1 MEGEISDLY
10 FTALSSEQE
19 TESPNYY
26 EFHCSIRTSHSG
38 KKDSCF
44 VYVRTNNTQS
54 LILEI

>member
-26 EFHCSIRTSHSG
+26 EFHRSIRTSHSG
-38 KKDSCF
+38 KK
-44 VYVRTNNTQS
+44 R
-54 LILEI
+54 